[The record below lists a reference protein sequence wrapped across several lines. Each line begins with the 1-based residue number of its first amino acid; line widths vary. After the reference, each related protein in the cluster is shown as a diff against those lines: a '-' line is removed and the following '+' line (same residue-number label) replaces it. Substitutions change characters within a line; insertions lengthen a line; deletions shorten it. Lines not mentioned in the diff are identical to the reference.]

1 MKERE
6 RRDTLKP
13 PLNKPISS
21 PLLLV
26 SVVVLCD
33 GVTRL
38 PSRLHERVI
47 ERGLQHVLACVC
59 TPCVYTVCVCVRAWS
74 VYVSVGGWMCTV
86 FAYLHVYVYVYMYV
100 YMCGSMCVV

>member
-1 MKERE
+1 MKERRE
-6 RRDTLKP
+6 RERERHDTLKP

-59 TPCVYTVCVCVRAWS
+59 APCVYTVGVRGRVGVHRVCV
-74 VYVSVGGWMCTV
+74 
-86 FAYLHVYVYVYMYV
+86 
-100 YMCGSMCVV
+100 